1 MAPVLH
7 GNQALRH
14 MFAGLVEQT
23 FQTELGV
30 VEPGVL
36 DYLSG
41 LLARFIRMDVIYQVR
56 DPSGRRLQEVAE
68 MLAEADQRQGKPQ
81 REVHRHIGD
90 LTLFWTGIY
99 PEALTILCDTQRK
112 DHLINYRQHGKRS
125 YYIASTFE
133 EAPYEEEAPVLRKL
147 SEDFELCTVGLNRV
161 RKAWEQ
167 FAKEQGAAEQ
177 N

>member
-7 GNQALRH
+7 GSQALHH

-30 VEPGVL
+30 VELPVL

-41 LLARFIRMDVIYQVR
+41 LLARFVCMDVIYQVR
-56 DPSGRRLQEVAE
+56 DPSGKRLEEVAE
-68 MLAEADQRQGKPQ
+68 MLVEAEQRQGQPQ

-90 LTLFWTGIY
+90 LTLFWTGLY
-99 PEALTILCDTQRK
+99 PEALTVLCGTQRK
-112 DHLINYRQHGKRS
+112 DHLINYRQYGKRS
-125 YYIASTFE
+125 YYIASTYAE
-133 EAPYEEEAPVLRKL
+133 VPYEEEAPVLRKL
-147 SEDFELCTVGLNRV
+147 SENFELCTVGLNRV

-167 FAKEQGAAEQ
+167 FAAEQ
-177 N
+177 NDAEQN